1 MKKVISLIMVFL
13 FVLSLSACGEKAPAD
28 ETPTITIAYQQSI
41 GFAPLMVMK
50 EKGLLENN
58 YDGELNVDLKLMKGG
73 AEINEALISGAL
85 DVGVVGVPVAI
96 KGVLA
101 GSPYKIA
108 GAMCAQPYLL
118 LTNKPEIQ
126 TLADITSED
135 QIAAINLNS
144 QNHILLEMACKK
156 ILGDPHALDG
166 NVAALSNSEGY
177 TSMLSGAVSCHLV
190 SSPICFM
197 ELESQDADIHE
208 IEIGPDIWPPEN
220 TAIVTIVR
228 NSLHDNEKLYGA
240 FMTAMDEAMQFINE
254 NPEETAEIVSQ
265 YFDASAEEI
274 LKWMQDPRYCFDQE
288 LHGVM
293 EMADFM
299 IEIGLLDEGPSSIDE
314 IAYDNVKGN

>member
-1 MKKVISLIMVFL
+1 MKKVVSLIL
-13 FVLSLSACGEKAPAD
+13 VLLIAASFAACNNAPAN

-50 EKGLLENN
+50 ENGLLEKN
-58 YDGELNVDLKLMKGG
+58 YDGDLTVDLKQMKGG
-73 AEINEALISGAL
+73 AEINEALISGDL

-101 GSPYKIA
+101 GSPYRIA
-108 GAMCAQPYLL
+108 GAMCAQPYML

-126 TLADITSED
+126 TLADIAPED

-144 QNHILLEMACKK
+144 QNHILLEIACKK

-177 TSMLSGAVSCHLV
+177 TSMISGAVSCHLV

-197 ELESQDADIHE
+197 ELDSTDADIHE
-208 IEIGPDIWPPEN
+208 IEIGADVWPLDN

-228 NSLHDNEKLYGA
+228 DSLHDDEKLYAA
-240 FMTAMDEAMQFINE
+240 FMAAMDEAMSFINK

-274 LKWMQDPRYCFDQE
+274 LKWMQDPRYHFDQE

-293 EMADFM
+293 DMADFM
-299 IEIGLLDEGPSSIDE
+299 VDIGLLDEGPASIE
-314 IAYDNVKGN
+314 ELVYDNVKGN